1 LIEILLYIF
10 LFLSF
15 SFIAILIYKKYTFK
29 DFHWLFILFMVL
41 YNVFPVLYYLGI
53 KPSFVKINMDLTY
66 NEIFLE
72 RQLIISNITILIY
85 AVFLLLIDNKFKFNI
100 NYKNKFVLNIKV
112 LYFLFY
118 PITLYF
124 VIHFPWPEHGEAITF
139 GNSIAA
145 YLKNIELVL
154 LIMIFVFYP
163 NSKKFL
169 YLFSYIIIILIDT
182 QRTPLLVAFIAYIIT
197 GNNRNFFKYGF
208 VFFIGIIIL
217 SIIAIYRNGVSITP
231 IDMLY
236 PFYNE
241 GIFGSYCV
249 LQSLQI
255 IQNYEYNIF
264 TNIYLILAPFHDLI
278 IKLVPNFYFEIFNTN
293 KQYLYWLGQFL
304 SNMQN
309 NGYLSEQWTPM
320 GGFFYIAEYNLMIPY
335 IGPIVFIIILYFL
348 IKKINKLKN
357 EVIKVILYSNLFLLI
372 KAELYI
378 AMKYI
383 LFLLIAYYSIYFLNL
398 LCKLFFYKYI
408 KRRKV
413 LIENIN

>member
-1 LIEILLYIF
+1 MIKILLDIF

-15 SFIAILIYKKYTFK
+15 LFIIILIYKKYTFK
-29 DFHWLFILFMVL
+29 DFHWLFILFMIL

-53 KPSFVKINMDLTY
+53 APDFVRINMDLTY
-66 NEIFLE
+66 NESFLE
-72 RQLIISNITILIY
+72 KQLIISDISILIY
-85 AVFLLLIDNKFKFNI
+85 IILLLLIKNKFVFNVT
-100 NYKNKFVLNIKV
+100 YKNKFVLNIKI
-112 LYFLFY
+112 LYFILY

-154 LIMIFVFYP
+154 LIMIFVYY
-163 NSKKFL
+163 SKAKKNL
-169 YLFSYIIIILIDT
+169 YLLSYIIIILIDT

-197 GNNRNFFKYGF
+197 SNNSNFFKYAF
-208 VFFIGIIIL
+208 IFFMGIIIL

-231 IDMLY
+231 INMLY

-249 LQSLQI
+249 LQSFQI

-264 TNIYLILAPFHDLI
+264 TNIYLILAPFHDLV
-278 IKLVPNFYFEIFNTN
+278 IKLIPNFYFEIFNVH
-293 KQYLYWLGQFL
+293 KQSLYWLGQFL
-304 SNMQN
+304 SNMHN

-335 IGPIVFIIILYFL
+335 FGPIIFILVLYFL
-348 IKKINKLKN
+348 IKKINNLKN
-357 EVIKVILYSNLFLLI
+357 EVIKVILYSNLFLFI

-383 LFLLIAYYSIYFLNL
+383 LFLIICYYSVYFLNL
-398 LCKLFFYKYI
+398 LYKLFFYRYI
-408 KRRKV
+408 HKRI
-413 LIENIN
+413 LIENTH